1 MDEENLSEKAEQTKI
16 VVTQDTQATT
26 DGIVRG
32 HVIWSMG
39 AGLIPIP
46 LFDIAAVT
54 AIQMDALKK
63 LAAAEGVDFSTDG
76 GKQFVAALTGGTFA
90 RLGASLLKGIPGVGT
105 VIGGI
110 SMSAMSAASTY
121 AVCQVA
127 LSHFRT
133 NQNFLNVDLDDAKKL
148 YEKALEKGKTFV
160 KSLEKEVDPEAT
172 KEVYE
177 NLDKLK
183 SLHESG
189 VLTDAEFEEKK
200 AKLLRGL

>member
-1 MDEENLSEKAEQTKI
+1 MEELENVELVKVAEVIETRGS
-16 VVTQDTQATT
+16 QAAL
-26 DGIVRG
+26 DRIIRG
-32 HVIWSMG
+32 HVLWSMG

-63 LAAAEGVDFSTDG
+63 LADEEGVDYSTDG

-105 VIGGI
+105 VIGGL

-127 LSHFRT
+127 ISHFRSEGG
-133 NQNFLNVDLDDAKKL
+133 FGSADLDHAKRL
-148 YEKALEKGKTFV
+148 YEKALEKGKAFV
-160 KSLEKEVDPEAT
+160 KKLEHEVDP
-172 KEVYE
+172 KETRKVYE
-177 NLDKLK
+177 NLDKVK
-183 SLHESG
+183 SLHEAG
-189 VLTDAEFEEKK
+189 VLTDAEYEEKK
-200 AKLLRGL
+200 NQLLAKL

>member
-1 MDEENLSEKAEQTKI
+1 MNENEKDE
-16 VVTQDTQATT
+16 VVELAKVIETRGSQAAL
-26 DGIVRG
+26 DRIIRG
-32 HVIWSMG
+32 HVLWSMG

-54 AIQMDALKK
+54 AIQLDALKK
-63 LAAAEGVDFSTDG
+63 LADEEGVDYSTDG

-105 VIGGI
+105 VIGGL

-127 LSHFRT
+127 ISHLRSEGSYGS
-133 NQNFLNVDLDDAKKL
+133 VDLDDAKRL
-148 YEKALEKGKTFV
+148 YEKALEKGKAFV
-160 KSLEKEVDPEAT
+160 KTLEKEIDP
-172 KEVYE
+172 KETQKVYE

-183 SLHESG
+183 SLHEEG
-189 VLTDAEFEEKK
+189 VLTDAEYEEKK
-200 AKLLRGL
+200 NQLLAKL

>member
-1 MDEENLSEKAEQTKI
+1 MNEDENDELVEVAEVIETRGS
-16 VVTQDTQATT
+16 QAAL
-26 DGIVRG
+26 DRIVRG
-32 HVIWSMG
+32 HVLWSMG

-63 LAAAEGVDFSTDG
+63 LAEEEGVDYSTDG
-76 GKQFVAALTGGTFA
+76 GKQFVTALTGGTFA
-90 RLGASLLKGIPGVGT
+90 RLGASLLKGIPVVGT
-105 VIGGI
+105 VIGGL

-127 LSHFRT
+127 ISQLRSEGGYGSADF
-133 NQNFLNVDLDDAKKL
+133 DKAKGL
-148 YEKALEKGKTFV
+148 YEKALEKGKAFV
-160 KSLEKEVDPEAT
+160 KKLEKEVDPKET

-183 SLHESG
+183 SLYDGG
-189 VLTDAEFEEKK
+189 VLSDSEYEEKK
-200 AKLLRGL
+200 NQLLGKL

>member
-1 MDEENLSEKAEQTKI
+1 MEENGTSEEVESGKVI
-16 VVTQDTQATT
+16 VVAGSQEKQDR
-26 DGIVRG
+26 IVRG
-32 HVIWSMG
+32 HVIWAMG

-63 LAAAEGVDFSTDG
+63 LAAEEGIDFTTDG
-76 GKQFVAALTGGTFA
+76 GKRFVTALTGGTFA
-90 RLGASLLKGIPGVGT
+90 RLGASLVKGIPGVGT
-105 VIGGI
+105 VIGGL

-127 LSHFRT
+127 MSHFRSER
-133 NQNFLNVDLDDAKKL
+133 NFLAVDLDDAKKL
-148 YEKALEKGKTFV
+148 YEKALEKGKAFV
-160 KSLEKEVDPEAT
+160 KSLESEVDPKAT

-183 SLHESG
+183 ALREAD
-189 VLTDAEFEEKK
+189 VLTEAEFEEKK
-200 AKLLRGL
+200 SKLLAQL

>member
-1 MDEENLSEKAEQTKI
+1 MDENSTSEDVENKQVIVVAGSQENL
-16 VVTQDTQATT
+16 DR
-26 DGIVRG
+26 IVRG

-63 LAAAEGVDFSTDG
+63 LAAEEGIDFTTDG
-76 GKQFVAALTGGTFA
+76 GKRFVTALTGGTFA
-90 RLGASLLKGIPGVGT
+90 RLGASLVKGIPGVGS
-105 VIGGI
+105 VIGGL

-121 AVCQVA
+121 AICQVA
-127 LSHFRT
+127 ISHFRSERD
-133 NQNFLNVDLDDAKKL
+133 FLAVDLDDAKRL
-148 YEKALEKGKTFV
+148 YEKALEKGKAFV
-160 KSLEKEVDPEAT
+160 KSLEAEVDPEAS

-183 SLHESG
+183 SLHEAG
-189 VLTDAEFEEKK
+189 VLTDGEFEEKK
-200 AKLLRGL
+200 QDLLERL